1 MRRNTLIVMIIL
13 VVFVVAAAIVFPLN
27 NGAIFN
33 RPVQLG
39 LDLKGGVHLVYQAD
53 LSKVPEAD
61 RESAMNADITSITQR
76 IDVFGVTNPVV
87 QRQGSDRILVELPG
101 ISDVDKAKAVIGQTA
116 ILEFGELA
124 TDPNDPAIKP
134 EWKDSQ
140 GRNWKPAI
148 GTLNGQQVE
157 LTSAYFE
164 QNTYVTTDNMG
175 RILLEFQWNS
185 DGSQLS
191 KEITTR
197 LYNNNF
203 APLGIFSGD
212 QPLTGDDGH
221 PIAPSV
227 RGIISD
233 RGEIEG
239 LSRAEATQLSSL
251 LNLGRLQVPLSPIY
265 EQTVSP
271 VAGANFVDLAFKAA
285 IIGLVLVM
293 IFMMIYYRLPGVLAA
308 LALLFYA
315 CINLAIYKMWPVTL
329 TLAGLGGFIASL
341 GMAVDANIL
350 IFERMKEEMRA
361 GRTVGAAIEAG
372 FKRAWSAIWDC
383 NITTFIACIIMIW
396 LGSSVVASGLVTG
409 FAVTLFIGVAVSM
422 FTAITVTRTLLRL
435 FVGTSLVQKIGLFTT
450 IGGK

>member
-1 MRRNTLIVMIIL
+1 MRRNTLVFMIIL
-13 VVFVVAAAIVFPLN
+13 VVFLVAAAIVFPLN

-33 RPVQLG
+33 RPIQLG

-76 IDVFGVTNPVV
+76 VDVFGVTNPVV

-101 ISDVDKAKAVIGQTA
+101 ISDVDKAKAVIGTTA

-124 TDPNDPAIKP
+124 TDPNDPAIK
-134 EWKDSQ
+134 WKDSL
-140 GRNWKPAI
+140 GNWKPAM

-197 LYNNNF
+197 LYNNSN

-212 QPLTGDDGH
+212 QPLKGDDGQ

-227 RGIISD
+227 QGIIAD

-239 LSRAEATQLSSL
+239 LSRTEATQLSSL
-251 LNLGRLQVPLSPIY
+251 LNLGRLQVPLTPIY

-293 IFMMIYYRLPGVLAA
+293 LFMMIYYRLPGVLAA

-341 GMAVDANIL
+341 GMAVDANVL
-350 IFERMKEEMRA
+350 IFERMKEELRA

-383 NITTFIACIIMIW
+383 NVTTFIACLIMIW

-422 FTAITVTRTLLRL
+422 FSAITVTRTLLRL
-435 FVGTSLVQKIGLFTT
+435 FVGSGIAQKIGLFTT

>member
-1 MRRNTLIVMIIL
+1 MRRNTLIFMIIV
-13 VVFVVAAAIVFPLN
+13 VVFLVAAAIVFPLN
-27 NGAIFN
+27 SGAIFN

-39 LDLKGGVHLVYQAD
+39 LDLKGGIHLVYQAD
-53 LSKVPEAD
+53 LSNVPEAD
-61 RESAMNADITSITQR
+61 RESAMNADVTSITQR
-76 IDVFGVTNPVV
+76 VDVFGVTNPVV

-101 ISDVDKAKAVIGQTA
+101 ISDVDKAKSVIGTTA
-116 ILEFGELA
+116 ILEFGELV
-124 TDPNDPAIKP
+124 TDPNDPAIK
-134 EWKDSQ
+134 WKDSL
-140 GRNWKPAI
+140 GDWKPAM

-164 QNTYVTTDNMG
+164 QNTFVTTDNMG

-197 LYNNNF
+197 LYNNSN

-212 QPLTGDDGH
+212 QPLKGDDGR

-227 RGIISD
+227 QGIISD

-239 LSRAEATQLSSL
+239 LSRTEATQLSSL
-251 LNLGRLQVPLSPIY
+251 LNLGRLQVPLIPIY

-285 IIGLVLVM
+285 IIGLILVM
-293 IFMMIYYRLPGVLAA
+293 LFMMIYYRLPGVLAA
-308 LALLFYA
+308 VALLIYA
-315 CINLAIYKMWPVTL
+315 LVNLAVYKMFPVTL

-383 NITTFIACIIMIW
+383 NVTTIIACLIMIW

-409 FAVTLFIGVAVSM
+409 FAITLLVGVVVSM
-422 FTAITVTRTLLRL
+422 ITAITVTRTFLRL
-435 FVGTSLVQKIGLFTT
+435 FIGSSLAQKTGLFMT